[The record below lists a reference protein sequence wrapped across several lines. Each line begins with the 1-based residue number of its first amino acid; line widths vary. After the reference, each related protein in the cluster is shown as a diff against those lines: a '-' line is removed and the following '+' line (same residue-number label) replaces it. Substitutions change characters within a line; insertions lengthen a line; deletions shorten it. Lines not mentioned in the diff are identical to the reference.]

1 MTKKVKKVVKKADKK
16 AKTDKAFA
24 EFGKKLKANKSAAKK
39 TSTAKKSAKK
49 SMAKILPVRNQDGT
63 YHVQQA
69 EKESVKVSPVVDST
83 GTVVMKSIDDVGE
96 TTRNPGT
103 TMKPVVDKETG
114 VLTMVPVDQ
123 VK

>member
-1 MTKKVKKVVKKADKK
+1 MTKKVKKTAKK
-16 AKTDKAFA
+16 
-24 EFGKKLKANKSAAKK
+24 AAKK
-39 TSTAKKSAKK
+39 SVAKKVPVAKKSAKK

-83 GTVVMKSIDDVGE
+83 GTVVMRSVDDAGE
-96 TTRNPGT
+96 TTSNPGT
-103 TMKPVVDKETG
+103 IMKPVVDKETG
-114 VLTMVPVDQ
+114 VLTMVPADQ

>member
-1 MTKKVKKVVKKADKK
+1 MTKKVKKTAKKADKK

-24 EFGKKLKANKSAAKK
+24 EFGKKLKANKSVKK
-39 TSTAKKSAKK
+39 APVDKKIVKK
-49 SMAKILPVRNQDGT
+49 PMAKILPMRNQDGT

-69 EKESVKVSPVVDST
+69 EKENVKVSPVVDST
-83 GTVVMKSIDDVGE
+83 GTVVMKSVDDVGE
-96 TTRNPGT
+96 TTNNPGT
-103 TMKPVVDKETG
+103 TIKAVVDKETG